1 MNSNV
6 TISQA
11 DGRPMY
17 LQLMEQIRLHISSG
31 DWSPGYELPSIR
43 QLAAELS
50 ISVIT
55 VKRAYQELEHEG
67 VIVTQQ
73 GRGSRVAQTPHLVT
87 DLLER
92 ELELLLTQLIVTAQR
107 LNLSEQAL
115 WQRFHDSWALSS
127 APVPDMQKDIP

>member
-1 MNSNV
+1 
-6 TISQA
+6 
-11 DGRPMY
+11 MY
-17 LQLMEQIRLHISSG
+17 LQLMEQVRLHIGSG
-31 DWSPGYELPSIR
+31 DWPPGHELPSIR
-43 QLAAELS
+43 QLAADLS

-55 VKRAYQELEHEG
+55 VKRAYQELEREG

-92 ELELLLTQLIVTAQR
+92 ELELLLTQLIMTAQR

-115 WQRFHDSWALSS
+115 WQRFHDSWTLSS
-127 APVPDMQKDIP
+127 APVSDMQKDIP

>member
-1 MNSNV
+1 
-6 TISQA
+6 
-11 DGRPMY
+11 MY
-17 LQLMEQIRLHISSG
+17 LQLMEQVRLHISSG
-31 DWSPGYELPSIR
+31 DWPPGYELPSIR
-43 QLAAELS
+43 QLAANLS

-55 VKRAYQELEHEG
+55 VKRAYQELEREG

-73 GRGSRVAQTPHLVT
+73 GRGSQVAQTPHLVT

-115 WQRFHDSWALSS
+115 WQRFHDSWTIS
-127 APVPDMQKDIP
+127 AAPAPEAVKDTP